1 MIRIA
6 GILIKNKMRRKKKM
20 IENHKLFLVFMC
32 VGLISSIHYVLTE
45 NIWCLVPNIKY
56 VSVILM
62 IYLGA
67 KIINP
72 TQETI
77 IDYQLIE
84 LRLIS
89 RREFKIML
97 GMKMYGIGLII
108 ALMNN
113 LILNEKI
120 ILIFAL
126 LNCSVNTFVFLRSL
140 TSLPILN
147 LLMLIGVCICMY
159 LKSLTGAVLLFIFMT
174 GIFIRVQMMHYD
186 VLLPMYRM
194 IYRINLRFTGEVFT
208 DTQNDEM
215 LANVERLV
223 GSKKS
228 STIKWCEECFE
239 SEYKFYW
246 MKEIARISYDKEGLV
261 LRLMVAVIICVSYF
275 YLPKWYGNLA
285 VLLNALISYEF
296 CTVMFREDAKLSSYG
311 FSTDCNCKK
320 MFMTKLPVYYGICI
334 LIMLPELIILGQRFW
349 IIFILAFLIPVL
361 ALVKIFLLP
370 NLLKNKKTGK
380 SGIL

>member
-6 GILIKNKMRRKKKM
+6 GILIKDKMRRKKKM

-45 NIWCLVPNIKY
+45 NIWCLVPKIKY
-56 VSVILM
+56 VSVFLM

-89 RREFKIML
+89 RREFKIIL
-97 GMKMYGIGLII
+97 GIKMYGIGLII

-186 VLLPMYRM
+186 VLLPMY
-194 IYRINLRFTGEVFT
+194 
-208 DTQNDEM
+208 
-215 LANVERLV
+215 
-223 GSKKS
+223 
-228 STIKWCEECFE
+228 ST
-239 SEYKFYW
+239 S
-246 MKEIARISYDKEGLV
+246 
-261 LRLMVAVIICVSYF
+261 
-275 YLPKWYGNLA
+275 
-285 VLLNALISYEF
+285 
-296 CTVMFREDAKLSSYG
+296 
-311 FSTDCNCKK
+311 
-320 MFMTKLPVYYGICI
+320 
-334 LIMLPELIILGQRFW
+334 
-349 IIFILAFLIPVL
+349 
-361 ALVKIFLLP
+361 
-370 NLLKNKKTGK
+370 
-380 SGIL
+380 